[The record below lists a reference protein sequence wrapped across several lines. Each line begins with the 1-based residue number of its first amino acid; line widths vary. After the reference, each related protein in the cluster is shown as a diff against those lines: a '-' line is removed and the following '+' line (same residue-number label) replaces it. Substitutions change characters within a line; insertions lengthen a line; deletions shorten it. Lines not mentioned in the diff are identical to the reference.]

1 MSQKRLEAY
10 VHGFVQG
17 VGFRYFV
24 RRNAVKLNIT
34 GFAKNLPNGDVQ
46 VVAEG
51 EEKDLIKLL
60 GILRKGNSFSHVENV
75 DYEFKEPKGDLLGF
89 EIY

>member
-1 MSQKRLEAY
+1 MSRKRLEAY

-17 VGFRYFV
+17 VGFRYFIM
-24 RRNAVKLNIT
+24 RNALKLNLT
-34 GFAKNLPNGDVQ
+34 GFAKNLSNGDVQ

-60 GILRKGNSFSHVENV
+60 GILKRGNSFSHVENV
-75 DYEFKEPKGDLLGF
+75 DYAFKEPKGNLSGF
-89 EIY
+89 ETY

>member
-60 GILRKGNSFSHVENV
+60 GILREGNSFSHVENV